1 MKRIAVIG
9 QSGEISKQ
17 VREIAEE
24 VGKETAMRGAVLL
37 TGGRDGVM
45 EAASKGA
52 KLKNGLVVGILPGD
66 STEIANDY
74 VDVPITTGLG
84 FDYRSLVLVHSADA
98 IIMIA
103 GGNGT
108 LSELSNAYLNKKPV
122 IAIET
127 TGGWAARVKEVVYEG
142 GYLDER
148 KMIQI
153 DFSDSGK
160 AAVEM
165 AFQRIES

>member
-1 MKRIAVIG
+1 LKRIAVIG